1 MYLCLFANDAK
12 YAAKAKLGFDVFKM
26 LIKLFVYV
34 IGTAIGRALINN
46 HNIIEESFYEI
57 KKWLFITWI

>member
-12 YAAKAKLGFDVFKM
+12 YAAKTKLGFDVLKM